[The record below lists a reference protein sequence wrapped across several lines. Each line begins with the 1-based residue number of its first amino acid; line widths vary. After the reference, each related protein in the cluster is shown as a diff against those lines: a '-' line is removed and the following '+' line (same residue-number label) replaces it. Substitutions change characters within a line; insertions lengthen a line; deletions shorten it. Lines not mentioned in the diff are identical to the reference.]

1 MRTKYNTL
9 TFFDRGGKNST
20 LMTTIYSQGRQE
32 NLANKHN
39 PILLVVVLA
48 WIKMSVKC
56 TRADS
61 LTQHEQI

>member
-48 WIKMSVKC
+48 
-56 TRADS
+56 
-61 LTQHEQI
+61 